1 MDVVTMVP
9 STTRPPPHPFEQ
21 ALELLPG
28 LAPTVQTV
36 LRPGSGKIGRNSPSD
51 SGYETMREMDGDRVL
66 LVDDTWTTG
75 SHLQSAAS
83 ALSLAGAD
91 VVAAVVVGR
100 VIHTDWSFTG
110 DDWWSEMR
118 QTPFTFD
125 SCCLE

>member
-1 MDVVTMVP
+1 
-9 STTRPPPHPFEQ
+9 
-21 ALELLPG
+21 
-28 LAPTVQTV
+28 
-36 LRPGSGKIGRNSPSD
+36 
-51 SGYETMREMDGDRVL
+51 MRGMDGDRVL

-83 ALSLAGAD
+83 ALSLADAD

-100 VIHTDWSFTG
+100 VIRTAWSFTG